1 MSTPESRAGMP
12 GSGAPE
18 SRPSGAAAA
27 EARTPEAA
35 APGPDVRELGV
46 AVVGLGWMG
55 RLHATSYL
63 RLPVLYPELGIR
75 PRLVVA
81 ADPVE
86 ANRRA
91 AVTQYGFARAV
102 DGSDLATIEKALAD
116 PAVDVV
122 SICSPNFLHRD
133 LALAAVRAGKPFWI
147 EKPMGVGAEQSREIQ
162 QAAAAA
168 ADGAGLATAVGF
180 NYRHA
185 PAIAH
190 LCSLVAD
197 GRQGRITNV
206 RCWLIAD
213 YASSP
218 DGPLTWRYD
227 RERGGSGVIG
237 DLLSHGADLVRH
249 VTGQPITE
257 VCADSGVFIPE
268 RPIPVGT
275 AVGHGAVEL
284 SGERGPVGNEDWVAA
299 LGALADGIRVTLES
313 SRVARGH
320 RSDYALEVYGT
331 EGSARWS
338 FTRMNELEVQ
348 LGEGGTEHG
357 YTTVLA
363 GPGHGE
369 YARFQPGPGIP
380 MSFDD
385 LKAIEAAAFC
395 SDVVRGTRLAP
406 SAADGVHAAEVCEAV
421 VRSAA
426 SRAWEAVQPD

>member
-1 MSTPESRAGMP
+1 MRDIGI
-12 GSGAPE
+12 
-18 SRPSGAAAA
+18 
-27 EARTPEAA
+27 
-35 APGPDVRELGV
+35 GV
-46 AVVGLGWMG
+46 VSLGWMG
-55 RLHATSYL
+55 RLHASSYQ
-63 RLPVLYPELGIR
+63 RIPSRFPALGIR

-81 ADPVE
+81 ADPLEENQV
-86 ANRRA
+86 A
-91 AVTQYGFARAV
+91 AREQFGF
-102 DGSDLATIEKALAD
+102 EKAGASIDEVLAD
-116 PAVDVV
+116 PEVEAV

-133 LALAAVRAGKPFWI
+133 FAVKAAAAGKPFWI
-147 EKPMGVGAEQSREIQ
+147 EKPMGVDAGQSREIRD
-162 QAAAAA
+162 AAAAA
-168 ADGAGLATAVGF
+168 RDGAGIAPAVGF

-190 LCSLVAD
+190 LRELVAS
-197 GRQGRITNV
+197 GRLGRITNV

-227 RERGGSGVIG
+227 RSKGGSGVIG
-237 DLLSHGADLVRH
+237 DLLSHGADLVQH
-249 VTGQPITE
+249 VTGQRIAE
-257 VCADSGVFIPE
+257 VSATTDTFIPE
-268 RPIPVGT
+268 RPLPLDAG
-275 AVGHGAVEL
+275 VGHGAVAVSE
-284 SGERGPVGNEDWVAA
+284 ERGAVENEDWVAA
-299 LGALADGIRVTLES
+299 LARLDGGAHATLES

-320 RSDYALEVYGT
+320 RSDYALEVFGT

-338 FTRMNELEVQ
+338 FTRMNEFEVM

-385 LKAIEAAAFC
+385 LKTIEAAAFL
-395 SDVVRGTRLAP
+395 SDAVHGTSLAP
-406 SAADGVHAAEVCEAV
+406 SAEDGLAAAEVCEAI

-426 SRAWEAVQPD
+426 SRSWEGVARG